1 MTSRSAI
8 VTGGARGLGEKVAE
22 RLVHDGMPVVLVD
35 VSSDVEATADRLGN
49 MQDEANTVA
58 VVGDVSD
65 EAVCARAASTAIEAF
80 GGVSVLANV
89 AGIGGPGTPVTETSA
104 ADFRRVID
112 VNLVGTFL
120 MSRVVARELV
130 RAGSGGTIVNT
141 SSIFGQQGVVGDAGY
156 GSSKAGVILL
166 TQVMALELAPFA
178 IRVNVISPGN
188 MATEMHFDYVRAL
201 AHDHGR
207 TFEEELD
214 AVRSTIPLGR
224 HGTGEDIAG
233 AVAWLASDDA
243 SYVTGQTIG
252 VNGGVLF
259 S

>member
-1 MTSRSAI
+1 MRSRSAI

-22 RLVHDGMPVVLVD
+22 RLVRDGMPVVLVD
-35 VSSDVEATADRLGN
+35 VSSDVEETADRLSRIRE
-49 MQDEANTVA
+49 DARAVA

-120 MSRVVARELV
+120 MSRAVARELV

>member
-1 MTSRSAI
+1 MTARSAI

-22 RLVHDGMPVVLVD
+22 RLVRDGTPLVVVD
-35 VSSDVEATADRLGN
+35 VSSDVEATADRLGALHE
-49 MQDEANTVA
+49 DAHVVA
-58 VVGDVSD
+58 LVGDVSD
-65 EAVCARAASTAIEAF
+65 EDVCSQAASTAIQAF
-80 GGVSVLANV
+80 GGVSVLVNV
-89 AGIGGPGTPVTETSA
+89 AGIGGPGTPATETSA

-120 MSRVVARELV
+120 MSKAVARELV
-130 RAGSGGTIVNT
+130 KAGRGGSIVNT
-141 SSIFGQQGVVGDAGY
+141 SSIFGQQGVAGDAGY
-156 GSSKAGVILL
+156 ASSKAGVILL
-166 TQVMALELAPFA
+166 TQVMALELAPFG
-178 IRVNVISPGN
+178 IRVNAISPGN

-207 TFEEELD
+207 PFEEELTEI
-214 AVRSTIPLGR
+214 RTTIPLGR
-224 HGTGEDIAG
+224 HGTGEDVAG

-259 S
+259 

>member
-1 MTSRSAI
+1 MRSRSAI

-22 RLVHDGMPVVLVD
+22 RLVRDGMPVVLVD
-35 VSSDVEATADRLGN
+35 VSSDVEETADRLSRIRE
-49 MQDEANTVA
+49 DARAVA

-65 EAVCARAASTAIEAF
+65 EAVCSRAASTAIEAF

-89 AGIGGPGTPVTETSA
+89 AGVGGPGTPVTETSA
-104 ADFRRVID
+104 SDFRRVID

-120 MSRVVARELV
+120 MSKAVARELV
-130 RAGSGGTIVNT
+130 RAGRGGAIVNT
-141 SSIFGQQGVVGDAGY
+141 SSIFGQQGVTGDAGY

-178 IRVNVISPGN
+178 IRVNAISPGN

-207 TFEEELD
+207 TFDEELD
-214 AVRSTIPLGR
+214 EIRSTIPLGR
-224 HGTGEDIAG
+224 HGTGEDIAA

-259 S
+259 